1 MWLKN
6 IQASNK
12 KGTVCR
18 EHYSVVFID
27 TVRTKQGYEQT
38 APNVMVCNLKSS
50 SFFLS
55 SHVEQKGLNMQMLCM
70 ECVFDKA

>member
-27 TVRTKQGYEQT
+27 TVRTKQRYEQT

-50 SFFLS
+50 SGS
-55 SHVEQKGLNMQMLCM
+55 VEQKGLNMQILCM